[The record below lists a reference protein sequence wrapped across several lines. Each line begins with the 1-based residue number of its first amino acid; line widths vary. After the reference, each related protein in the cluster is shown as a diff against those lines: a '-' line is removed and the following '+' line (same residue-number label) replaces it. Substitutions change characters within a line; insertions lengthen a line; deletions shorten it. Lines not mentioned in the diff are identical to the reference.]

1 MFVLYIF
8 YGKGESLKKLLVS
21 LTALIM
27 IFTLVACN
35 SGQGNTAS
43 ADEEENRTPVEEET
57 KPEESSAAWP
67 AMDALQSLSVA
78 DITTVEYV
86 RATEGG
92 ISADQIDDA
101 ATIEDIYLRLKDVNI
116 KDESKMGVDDDGLD
130 IKITTDDTTLRFNF
144 EGDILL
150 LEEGSRYEVENLH
163 MLKNYIDSLIAE
175 NNAAGDNSS
184 SEALDSSAAAGA
196 VSDASKDG
204 GTPSSSSGAS
214 DSYDV
219 SEGFETVAPG
229 DGIDY
234 LYFNDFMLVM
244 PDNEKYSFDM
254 EGDSVT
260 FYLFSAQQEGYG
272 GRLVTIKAFDLDDTS
287 YEEYPMEVHV
297 AGVGQNV
304 NKKFVAIY
312 PSDLQYNP
320 QDSQQAADY
329 KDLFDHLHKI
339 GEGAVNSPLQTS
351 NSD

>member
-1 MFVLYIF
+1 MKKPLVLLI
-8 YGKGESLKKLLVS
+8 
-21 LTALIM
+21 ALIM
-27 IFTLVACN
+27 IFSLVACS

-43 ADEEENRTPVEEET
+43 TNEEENRMPVEET
-57 KPEESSAAWP
+57 KPDDSSTTWP
-67 AMDALQSLSVA
+67 AMDAIQSLSA
-78 DITTVEYV
+78 TDITTVEYV

-101 ATIEDIYLRLKDVNI
+101 ATIENIYLRLKDVNI

-130 IKITTDDTTLRFNF
+130 IKIATSNATLRFSF

-150 LEEGSRYEVENLH
+150 LEDGSRYEVENLY

-175 NNAAGDNSS
+175 KGVAGDESS
-184 SEALDSSAAAGA
+184 REETDSGAAAIAASG
-196 VSDASKDG
+196 ASKDG
-204 GTPSSSSGAS
+204 GTPSGGSGAS
-214 DSYDV
+214 DGYDV
-219 SEGFETVAPG
+219 SEGFEKVALG
-229 DGIDY
+229 DGIEY

-287 YEEYPMEVHV
+287 YEDYPMEVHV

-304 NKKFVAIY
+304 NKRFVAIY

>member
-1 MFVLYIF
+1 M
-8 YGKGESLKKLLVS
+8 KKLLVL

-27 IFTLVACN
+27 IITLVACN

-43 ADEEENRTPVEEET
+43 TDEEENTTSVEET
-57 KPEESSAAWP
+57 KPNDSSTTWP
-67 AMDALQSLSVA
+67 AMDALQSLPA
-78 DITTVEYV
+78 TDITTIEYV

-101 ATIEDIYLRLKDVNI
+101 AMIEDIYLRLKDVNI

-130 IKITTDDTTLRFNF
+130 IKIATSNTTLRFNF

-150 LEEGSRYEVENLH
+150 LEDGSRYEVENLH

-175 NNAAGDNSS
+175 NGVARDDSS
-184 SEALDSSAAAGA
+184 IEETNSSAAAGVA
-196 VSDASKDG
+196 PDASKDG
-204 GTPSSSSGAS
+204 GTPSSGSGAS

-219 SEGFETVAPG
+219 SKGFETVAPG
-229 DGIDY
+229 DGIEY

-287 YEEYPMEVHV
+287 YEEFPMEVHV
-297 AGVGQNV
+297 AGLGQNV
-304 NKKFVAIY
+304 NKRFVAIY

-351 NSD
+351 DSD